1 MDGDFV
7 EPPQSLWLRYAV
19 LDHHGVEVFH
29 VRQADQVIDVGI
41 VSLVA
46 FEVWMRELPL
56 LMRLPEKRNVQH
68 VRLVRVDDAHL
79 GARNHRRDEVL
90 LNRVRVDTI
99 IDFRQLA
106 LGRPSQLCLLRRLE
120 PLESL
125 DQIQLKFNR
134 EPRRRLPHHHNPV
147 VYYHVRRRP
156 RRVDA
161 AAAVPVRLAD
171 DAETPGHFALNPC
184 AISLVQSF
192 DPSLTAMTSSRF
204 SVSASRMRTPYW
216 ILSTA
221 ASTSWRVLESNAR
234 PMAMMGNPRARYG
247 SA

>member
-7 EPPQSLWLRYAV
+7 ESPQSFRLRHAI

-29 VRQADQVIDVGI
+29 VRHADQVIDVGI
-41 VSLVA
+41 VSLIA

-106 LGRPSQLCLLRRLE
+106 LGRPSTI
-120 PLESL
+120 P
-125 DQIQLKFNR
+125 I
-134 EPRRRLPHHHNPV
+134 
-147 VYYHVRRRP
+147 
-156 RRVDA
+156 
-161 AAAVPVRLAD
+161 VPA
-171 DAETPGHFALNPC
+171 PP
-184 AISLVQSF
+184 
-192 DPSLTAMTSSRF
+192 P
-204 SVSASRMRTPYW
+204 
-216 ILSTA
+216 
-221 ASTSWRVLESNAR
+221 
-234 PMAMMGNPRARYG
+234 
-247 SA
+247 